1 MRFEIIDIDENEW
14 QALDFLLEDVE
25 RGKQR
30 EEVLLSDEIFLHM
43 LSAVKFNTDNF
54 MKIPHFIRASELC
67 KKYCQQVNPNV
78 IEIVNGNTLSKIDV
92 YKNYLGL

>member
-1 MRFEIIDIDENEW
+1 MRFEIIDIDDNEW
-14 QALDFLLEDVE
+14 KALDFLLEDVE
-25 RGKQR
+25 RGNQR

-67 KKYCQQVNPNV
+67 KKYCQQVNPSV
-78 IEIVNGNTLSKIDV
+78 IEILNKKTLSKIEI
-92 YKNYLGL
+92 YRKYLGL

>member
-1 MRFEIIDIDENEW
+1 MRFEIIDIDDNEW
-14 QALDFLLEDVE
+14 RALDFLLEDVE
-25 RGKQR
+25 RGNQR

-67 KKYCQQVNPNV
+67 KKYCQQVNPSV
-78 IEIVNGNTLSKIDV
+78 IEILNEKTLSKIEI
-92 YKNYLGL
+92 YRKYLGL